1 MAFKPPAADTPDMAH
16 IQVHRDDI
24 SLDSPTLVE
33 GLPGVGLVGKIAAD
47 HLVDVYDMEYYAS
60 AHCEGLP
67 EIAVYGADD
76 PEVRPPVRLYADEER
91 DLLVLQSDAPISP
104 SGAKEF
110 AGCMVSWF
118 EANDATPIYL
128 SGRPAEK
135 DGVPDVYGVSTGDGA
150 AMLEEADVN
159 SPSENGAITGPT
171 GALIHESQRVGL
183 TSIGLI
189 VEADQR
195 FPDPEA
201 ARALLQTAI
210 SPLADFEVETEALV
224 EQAEE
229 IGRAKAQLAQQL
241 QENQEES
248 TSAQPLGMYQ

>member
-1 MAFKPPAADTPDMAH
+1 MAH

-24 SLDSPTLVE
+24 SLDSPTLIE

-47 HLVDVYDMEYYAS
+47 HLVEVYDMEYYAS

-67 EIAVYGADD
+67 EIAVYDTDD
-76 PEVRPPVRLYADEER
+76 PQVRPPVRLYADEER

-110 AGCMVSWF
+110 AGCMVGWF

-135 DGVPDVYGVSTGDGA
+135 DGVPNVYGVSTGDGA
-150 AMLEEADVN
+150 AMLEGADVDL
-159 SPSENGAITGPT
+159 PSENGAITGPT

-183 TSIGLI
+183 TGIGLI

-210 SPLADFEVETEALV
+210 SPLADFEIDTEALV

>member
-1 MAFKPPAADTPDMAH
+1 MAH
-16 IQVHRDDI
+16 VQVHRDDI

-47 HLVDVYDMEYYAS
+47 HLIDAYDMDYYAS

-67 EIAVYGADD
+67 EIAIYETDD
-76 PEVRPPVRLYADEER
+76 PDVRPPVRLYADEER

-104 SGAKEF
+104 SGATEF
-110 AGCMVSWF
+110 AGCMVGWF
-118 EANDATPIYL
+118 EANDVTPIYL

-135 DGVPDVYGVSTGDGA
+135 DGVPAVYGVSTGDGSE
-150 AMLEEADVN
+150 MLEEADVDP
-159 SPSENGAITGPT
+159 PSENGAITGPT
-171 GALIHESQRVGL
+171 GALVHESQR
-183 TSIGLI
+183 IGLRSI
-189 VEADQR
+189 ALVTEADKQ

-201 ARALLQTAI
+201 ARALLQSAI
-210 SPLADFEVETEALV
+210 GPLADFEVDTEALV

-241 QENQEES
+241 QEDQEQS
-248 TSAQPLGMYQ
+248 TSARPLGMYQ

>member
-1 MAFKPPAADTPDMAH
+1 MAH
-16 IQVHRDDI
+16 VQVHRDDI

-47 HLVDVYDMEYYAS
+47 HLIDAYDMDYYA
-60 AHCEGLP
+60 AVHCDGLP
-67 EIAVYGADD
+67 EIAVYADDD
-76 PEVRPPVRLYADEER
+76 PEVRPPVRLYADEDR
-91 DLLVLQSDAPISP
+91 NLLVLQSDAPISP
-104 SGAKEF
+104 SGATDF
-110 AGCMVSWF
+110 AGCIVGWF
-118 EANDATPIYL
+118 EENDVTPIYL

-135 DGVPDVYGVSTGDGA
+135 DGVPEVYGVSTGDGA
-150 AMLEEADVN
+150 AMLKEASVDP
-159 SPSENGAITGPT
+159 PSENGAITGPT
-171 GALIHESQRVGL
+171 GALVHESQRVGL

-189 VEADQR
+189 VEADQQ

-210 SPLADFEVETEALV
+210 SPLADFEVDTEALV

-229 IGRAKAQLAQQL
+229 IGQAKAQLAEQL

-248 TSAQPLGMYQ
+248 TSARPLGMYQ